1 MVIFSVIVIV
11 IMVYVEKFMLISIVI
26 MILNIFHHNYAFKE
40 KMRFEKNIS
49 DIVVVVSVI
58 IIIIQMS
65 YGEKLMLI
73 TLFQLL

>member
-40 KMRFEKNIS
+40 KTRFEKK
-49 DIVVVVSVI
+49 
-58 IIIIQMS
+58 
-65 YGEKLMLI
+65 Y
-73 TLFQLL
+73 F